1 MRETL
6 LSHAAKIRVRIR
18 TTISFSKWGF
28 FMVTSAVTGRH
39 SLRRRGSTGNPQS
52 SEVRCGDAIA
62 PPLSGPT
69 IVTFTFTLERSFVFE
84 EFRVN
89 AARAVIFE
97 FGDDGGHAAEF
108 DLFDDAFAEL
118 LVAYD

>member
-1 MRETL
+1 MRGRDRPHHYRGL
-6 LSHAAKIRVRIR
+6 R
-18 TTISFSKWGF
+18 SF
-28 FMVTSAVTGRH
+28 
-39 SLRRRGSTGNPQS
+39 
-52 SEVRCGDAIA
+52 
-62 PPLSGPT
+62 
-69 IVTFTFTLERSFVFE
+69 TFTFARSFVFE